1 MAQTAHGATVLV
13 GSIRRLLRRGATSH
27 VQRIVAKTR
36 PEDIGLILPELG
48 ELEAQRLVKM
58 LAEDPETLA
67 DIIPHVE
74 ETLLGA
80 VLAPLG
86 LDRLSKVFQEL
97 ATDDQADLLAALD
110 PEIAEQL
117 ISRLPQR
124 DADEVSELLAYPED
138 TAGGIMATEFFSL
151 PADSLVQDAVEAL
164 RAFEDVD
171 GVFYVY
177 CLDDEG
183 RLAAVSS
190 MRQLLLA
197 PVQARI
203 RDVANTEVLTVPV
216 DLDQEEVARRVARYD
231 LLAIPVVDEFQRM
244 VGVVTVDDVIDVLR
258 EEATEDIMKMVGV
271 ADDLLGTS
279 VARALRGRLPWLV
292 WPVLGGLTAAAVI
305 RWMSPNILEYAIV
318 SAFIPVIAGMAGN
331 AGSQSATMVVRGLA
345 TGRLTPAMRRMVL
358 GREMRT
364 GLAMGLM
371 AGTTIGLASLLF
383 TEVWFGLAIVV
394 AGALCLAMTVAV
406 VIGVSVPVVFTRLGV
421 DPALATGPVL
431 TTSID
436 LLGTSTY
443 LGAALWLLEYL

>member
-1 MAQTAHGATVLV
+1 
-13 GSIRRLLRRGATSH
+13 
-27 VQRIVAKTR
+27 
-36 PEDIGLILPELG
+36 
-48 ELEAQRLVKM
+48 
-58 LAEDPETLA
+58 
-67 DIIPHVE
+67 
-74 ETLLGA
+74 
-80 VLAPLG
+80 
-86 LDRLSKVFQEL
+86 
-97 ATDDQADLLAALD
+97 
-110 PEIAEQL
+110 
-117 ISRLPQR
+117 
-124 DADEVSELLAYPED
+124 
-138 TAGGIMATEFFSL
+138 
-151 PADSLVQDAVEAL
+151 
-164 RAFEDVD
+164 
-171 GVFYVY
+171 
-177 CLDDEG
+177 
-183 RLAAVSS
+183 VSS